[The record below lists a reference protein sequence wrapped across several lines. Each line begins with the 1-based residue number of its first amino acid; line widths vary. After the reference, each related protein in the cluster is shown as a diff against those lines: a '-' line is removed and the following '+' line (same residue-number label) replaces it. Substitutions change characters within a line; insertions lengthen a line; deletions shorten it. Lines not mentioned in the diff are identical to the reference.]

1 MLRIHVLGGLFVE
14 REGRV
19 LAGAAAQPRRLAV
32 LALLAR
38 AGQRGVS
45 RDRLLGVLWPDQ
57 EEEKGRRALTQAL
70 YALRQELGSEEAI
83 TGSKDLRLDPALVGS
98 DVGDFALAL
107 AEGRTEE
114 AVGLYEGPFLDGFHL
129 AGAEEFEKWVDQ
141 ERQALAQDFAGG
153 LRTLAGQAGDRG
165 DADAAVRW
173 WKRLAALDPLDSRSS
188 VALMRALAAVGDARG
203 ALQHARIH
211 ELLMQEE
218 LDLPPDREVAALAAE
233 IRAGL
238 EGGPRETGKASSG
251 ERAAGPTPA
260 PPAPAPEVLDQRLP
274 SREPA
279 NSEQRIA
286 NSEQRPATPSPG
298 PWAPGSGEAEPAPRQ
313 GHADPLVWAAAVAVI
328 VAAIALVVTLGRRS
342 GEPPLADP
350 ARVAEA
356 AGAMRADSGPVVVVG
371 RVTDYTGQDLAGALG
386 DMLGTNLARAPQ
398 LRVVSTARM
407 YELLRARQDTSAAA
421 ILAAARSA
429 GATELLEG
437 ALHARGGSLRLDLRR
452 LDLVTGDVREAWTV
466 IGAEPFALA
475 DSATARIIAALD
487 LPALGSLAEVTTRS
501 VDAWRSYEAGLRYYY
516 AGEYGR
522 AEERFQQAMIRDQQF
537 AMATFYHALCATDGV
552 EGLVRMEN
560 ARRLAGGASERER
573 LLITAAWAER
583 NTDPSLQ
590 AVAETLTTR
599 FPGELEGWIYLATGL
614 LNNGEAAAAREPL
627 HHAVQADTA
636 GFATGQPNCTG
647 CRALHLLSA
656 SYEHTDSA
664 GRAARMLELWTRLQ
678 PDASEAWRALAYSY
692 GRVGRHQEAIA
703 AMDRADSALP
713 RDQWPT
719 RAVTRAQILIWGERW
734 DEALALVLPEA
745 RGSAPRER
753 ARALWWVAYADRH
766 RGRFAEA
773 MSRARDYR
781 AVQVRS
787 ELPEPGTVNPE
798 AVLEALAL
806 LDVGNPR
813 GSAAL
818 FDSIARFRWP
828 KAAASHEARQRAWM
842 LTHAATGLAAAGDT
856 AALRATLGQVREA
869 GSRSGLIRDRRLHH
883 HVAGLLWKVRGRR
896 DSAIA
901 AFRASLFSPTVGYTR
916 TNLELGRLLL
926 EDGAAAEAVAIVQP
940 ALRGGLDGSPL
951 YVNRTELHGLLGE
964 AWAAAGNPDSA
975 RAHLGQAI
983 RNWEGGDERARRAAA
998 QWRVTMDRL
1007 GAFN

>member
-1 MLRIHVLGGLFVE
+1 MRIHALGGLFVE

-45 RDRLLGVLWPDQ
+45 RDKLLGVLWPDQ

-83 TGSKDLRLDPALVGS
+83 TGSKDLRLDSALVGS
-98 DVGDFALAL
+98 DVGDFTLAL

-141 ERQALAQDFAGG
+141 ERQALAHDFAEG
-153 LRTLAGQAGDRG
+153 LRTLAGQAGERG

-188 VALMRALAAVGDARG
+188 VALMRALAAAGDARG

-238 EGGPRETGKASSG
+238 EGGTRGAGSG
-251 ERAAGPTPA
+251 ERGAGPAAA
-260 PPAPAPEVLDQRLP
+260 PPPEILDQRAP
-274 SREPA
+274 IPTPPPRKSEPRTA
-279 NSEQRIA
+279 SSEP
-286 NSEQRPATPSPG
+286 RPATPSPG
-298 PWAPGSGEAEPAPRQ
+298 PWAPGSGEAEAAPRQ

-328 VAAIALVVTLGRRS
+328 VAAIALIVTLGRRS

-371 RVTDYTGQDLAGALG
+371 RVADYTGQELAGALG

-407 YELLRARQDTSAAA
+407 YELLRDRRDTSGAA

-501 VDAWRSYEAGLRYYY
+501 VDAWRSYEAGLRHYY
-516 AGEYGR
+516 AGELRR

-560 ARRLAGGASERER
+560 ARRLAGRASERER
-573 LLITAAWAER
+573 LLITAAWAEL
-583 NTDPSLQ
+583 NTDPSLR

-599 FPGELEGWIYLATGL
+599 FPGELEGWVYLATGL
-614 LNNGEAAAAREPL
+614 LNAGEVAAAREPL
-627 HHAVQADTA
+627 HQAVQADTA

-678 PDASEAWRALAYSY
+678 PDASDAWRSLAYSY

-703 AMDRADSALP
+703 AMGRADSALP

-719 RAVTRAQILIWGERW
+719 RAVMRAQILIWAERW
-734 DEALALVLPEA
+734 DDALALVLPEA

-753 ARALWWVAYADRH
+753 ARALWWVAYNDRH

-773 MSRARDYR
+773 LNHARGYR

-787 ELPEPGTVNPE
+787 DLPEPGTVDPE

-806 LDVGNPR
+806 LDVGNPL

-842 LTHAATGLAAAGDT
+842 LTHGAAGLAEAGDT
-856 AALRATLGQVREA
+856 VALRVTVQRVREA
-869 GSRSGLIRDRRLHH
+869 GSRSGLIRDRLLHH
-883 HVAGLLWKVRGRR
+883 HVAGLLWKVRGQR

-901 AFRASLFSPTVGYTR
+901 AFRASLFSLTVGYTR

-926 EDGAAAEAVAIVQP
+926 EKGDAAEAVRIVQP

-975 RAHLGQAI
+975 RTHLGQAI
-983 RNWEGGDERARRAAA
+983 RNWEGGDERARQAAA
-998 QWRVTMDRL
+998 RWRAVMGGL